1 MKRYLLICITLCC
14 CILLSAQDK
23 KPWPLRV
30 LHSIKT
36 YIDSSAVRGI
46 DPNYIQVPKKPWAVM
61 LKYKTNDMDLRSTST
76 MDREM
81 MAEKGLYGELNWE
94 SAFKPRSEVSIGA
107 WIGYRGYGLG
117 YSYSLHRSEGRN
129 FSIGAT
135 GANYG
140 VNLRIR
146 SFNTRDIEARMWGY
160 DEEGP
165 FNEPFEETETWD
177 DIKVKSAIFDGYYMF
192 NGKRFSYAAA
202 YDQSLIQKRS
212 AGSLMTGLMYY
223 HSRVS
228 YNDISNLPL
237 LILMNDL
244 GMVKCSQ
251 ASVGFGY
258 AYNWVPAKGW
268 LVSVMAMP
276 MLSFYNKMKT
286 YEYDIVDESGES
298 IYDFSEEE
306 IADIMNGNY
315 KGYSLVEKAVY
326 ATTNKVTWNFDARLS
341 VSYNWSRFYLRTYGH
356 YNRFRFQYDS
366 GDSKLT
372 DWRVYLDLGFRF

>member
-1 MKRYLLICITLCC
+1 MKRYLLICTTLCC

-30 LHSIKT
+30 LHSVKT

-61 LKYKTNDMDLRSTST
+61 LKYKTNDMDLHSTST
-76 MDREM
+76 MDHEM

-146 SFNTRDIEARMWGY
+146 SFNTRDIEAHMWGY

-202 YDQSLIQKRS
+202 YDQSSIQVRS
-212 AGSLMTGLMYY
+212 AGSFMLGLMWFQTSIDYA
-223 HSRVS
+223 RPL
-228 YNDISNLPL
+228 NGL
-237 LILMNDL
+237 LIQIL
-244 GMVKCSQ
+244 GG
-251 ASVGFGY
+251 VGRIKLHEGSIGVGY
-258 AYNWVPAKGW
+258 AYNWVPVKN
-268 LVSVMAMP
+268 LLINITAMP
-276 MLSFYNKMKT
+276 MLVVYNRTKAYFYESN
-286 YEYDIVDESGES
+286 YDIFLDEGEISPTGKKYVPDDDDSWQDDITLEEVSSDTKYGKLSLNIDARAS
-298 IYDFSEEE
+298 ITY
-306 IADIMNGNY
+306 
-315 KGYSLVEKAVY
+315 
-326 ATTNKVTWNFDARLS
+326 NFD
-341 VSYNWSRFYLRTYGH
+341 RFFLNVYGQVNH
-356 YNRFRFQYDS
+356 WNNKIEQQN
-366 GDSKLT
+366 
-372 DWRVYLDLGFRF
+372 

>member
-1 MKRYLLICITLCC
+1 MVEYEQADLKDPI
-14 CILLSAQDK
+14 S
-23 KPWPLRV
+23 
-30 LHSIKT
+30 
-36 YIDSSAVRGI
+36 VR
-46 DPNYIQVPKKPWAVM
+46 
-61 LKYKTNDMDLRSTST
+61 
-76 MDREM
+76 
-81 MAEKGLYGELNWE
+81 
-94 SAFKPRSEVSIGA
+94 
-107 WIGYRGYGLG
+107 
-117 YSYSLHRSEGRN
+117 SL
-129 FSIGAT
+129 F
-135 GANYG
+135 
-140 VNLRIR
+140 
-146 SFNTRDIEARMWGY
+146 M
-160 DEEGP
+160 
-165 FNEPFEETETWD
+165 
-177 DIKVKSAIFDGYYMF
+177 DGYYMF

-315 KGYSLVEKAVY
+315 KGYTLVEKAVY
-326 ATTNKVTWNFDARLS
+326 ETSNKVSWNFDARLS